1 MNLDN
6 LKKKFEDI
14 YHKESDAV
22 FRFCLFRVSD
32 REVSL
37 DIAQEVFMR
46 YWDNLSSGKDIKNDR
61 AFLFTISRN
70 LIIDYYRKKK
80 ATSLDEIIEESED
93 SLSILSDH
101 TQHIELSAE
110 AGLFFEKIKDLES
123 SYRQV
128 IYLRFVEDLKP
139 KEIAEVLELSPNV
152 VSVRLNRALEKLRE
166 ITGIKLQDNE

>member
-6 LKKKFEDI
+6 LKKKFEEI
-14 YHKESDAV
+14 YQRESDAV

-37 DIAQEVFMR
+37 DLAQEIFMR
-46 YWDNLSSGKDIKNDR
+46 YWDNLSSGKEIKNDR

-101 TQHIELSAE
+101 TQNIELTAE
-110 AGLFFEKIKDLES
+110 AGFFLEKINDLEAT
-123 SYRQV
+123 YRQV
-128 IYLRFVEDLKP
+128 IYMRFVEDLRP
-139 KEIAEVLELSPNV
+139 KEIAEILDLSPNV
-152 VSVRLNRALEKLRE
+152 VSVRLNRALERLRE
-166 ITGIKLQDNE
+166 ITGLKLQDNE